1 MNDKTRNDLTKIA
14 QEHRAGLI
22 AQVQQVTERLVQLRE
37 DSAKLEAQLK
47 RLNADLE
54 KVTRALA
61 NTLLP

>member
-22 AQVQQVTERLVQLRE
+22 AQITQVTERLVQLRE

-47 RLNADLE
+47 RLNSDLE

>member
-54 KVTRALA
+54 KVARVLA

>member
-1 MNDKTRNDLTKIA
+1 MNDKTREALTKIA

-22 AQVQQVTERLVQLRE
+22 AQIQQVNQKLVQLRE
-37 DSAKLEAQLK
+37 ESAKLEAQAK

>member
-1 MNDKTRNDLTKIA
+1 MNDKTREALTKIA

-22 AQVQQVTERLVQLRE
+22 AQAQEVAERLVQIRE
-37 DSAKLEAQLK
+37 EGAKLEAQLK
-47 RLNADLE
+47 RLYADLE